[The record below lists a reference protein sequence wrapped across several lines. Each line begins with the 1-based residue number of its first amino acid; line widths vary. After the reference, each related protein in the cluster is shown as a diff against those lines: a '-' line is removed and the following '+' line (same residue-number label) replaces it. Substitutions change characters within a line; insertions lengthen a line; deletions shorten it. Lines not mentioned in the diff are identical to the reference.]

1 MALPSLT
8 HLSSISWLISLVEA
22 LQGTSVEGK
31 EGELGCHLLFFG
43 GCDAALGS

>member
-8 HLSSISWLISLVEA
+8 HLSSISWLISLVEV

-31 EGELGCHLLFFG
+31 EEEVGCHFAVFWWL
-43 GCDAALGS
+43 